1 MATEEKINYSVDTT
15 TKPFTDITNAE
26 NAEIADLRNQYGL
39 QADGSIKGGLIGDA
53 DKIIQDQMS
62 NLNDYKNEQIKNQ
75 NERLDFELEKIEQE
89 KDKVEKDYEKEQS
102 AAWADYQKLIDPYGV
117 NAEQMA
123 AQGLSNTGYSESS
136 RIRAYVSWQ
145 NRVATARASF
155 EQAKINFSNQ
165 MQEAKLQNNA
175 LLAEIA
181 YNTLVEQSKLAL
193 EQITTR
199 STLISDLTTQK
210 NQTRSYYQTKWK
222 DELDRVN
229 AEIRLREEARQ
240 FDENYKLDERQ
251 IELAEKKFDFE
262 KKQYNDSK
270 SESSGGSGTLGAA
283 SLDYGKDT
291 GSTSSGEITDYSY
304 EATVAREENKNKK
317 LNYASLNNAMRQ
329 LEKMG
334 LPCKNH
340 EQLDAYIRK
349 GLVVEYEKNGT
360 LYYKTSYTPIKN
372 AYADIVKRHF
382 GLDTSKESILGKT
395 YK

>member
-1 MATEEKINYSVDTT
+1 MATEEKINHSVDTT

-39 QADGSIKGGLIGDA
+39 QADGSIEGGLIGDA
-53 DKIIQDQMS
+53 DKIIQDQIS

-102 AAWADYQKLIDPYGV
+102 AAWADYQKVIDPYGV

-222 DELDRVN
+222 DLLDQIN
-229 AEIRLREEARQ
+229 TENRLNEEARQ
-240 FDENYKLDERQ
+240 FGLNYELDERQ
-251 IELAEKKFDFE
+251 IANAEEQTKLDREKFDFE
-262 KKQYNDSK
+262 KDQYNDSK
-270 SESSGGSGTLGAA
+270 SGGVVEDSSGGSSGGNGK
-283 SLDYGKDT
+283 LDVTWDKNG
-291 GSTSSGEITDYSY
+291 TSSLPTK
-304 EATVAREENKNKK
+304 EEVVLPDKTSFAQLKSK
-317 LNYASLNNAMRQ
+317 LGSI
-329 LEKMG
+329 G
-334 LPCKNH
+334 LPCNTP
-340 EQLDAYIRK
+340 EQLNTYITM
-349 GLVVEYEKNGT
+349 GLVKETPKNNL
-360 LYYKTSYTPIKN
+360 LYYSVNSEKLEQLKKDMLPN
-372 AYADIVKRHF
+372 AAKKAF
-382 GLDTSKESILGKT
+382 GLK
-395 YK
+395 